1 MILFV
6 FHFPAILLVT
16 LNKPWHLIG
25 CFVFSV
31 GSSLA
36 GKKRQFKAKMVRFA
50 PIRANQITGT
60 TSDFKMGV
68 TERGIALVHEVIL
81 FRFYVTITT
90 IVKLSQ
96 SFQQNHFHLLKS
108 QKQKK
113 AFFKVSLRFF
123 PVLKWTTNSWRGIK
137 KPLSLAK
144 SEKVLWTR
152 PRNSTK
158 QNEEATTEEVPGSI
172 VIYTEEEINTLNR
185 DVKLSA
191 LSLGHFISFS
201 FATKDVKGVN
211 YFPSRANDFE
221 IWKKFFEINGL

>member
-16 LNKPWHLIG
+16 LNKPWNLIG

-60 TSDFKMGV
+60 TSDFKMAV
-68 TERGIALVHEVIL
+68 IERVIALVHEVIL

-113 AFFKVSLRFF
+113 AFLKVSLRFF

-137 KPLSLAK
+137 KPLSLAT
-144 SEKVLWTR
+144 TR
-152 PRNSTK
+152 KRESSVNTAQKFNRTKRTSDNGRSTRVDCHIDRRRNK
-158 QNEEATTEEVPGSI
+158 YLQ
-172 VIYTEEEINTLNR
+172 LR
-185 DVKLSA
+185 C
-191 LSLGHFISFS
+191 
-201 FATKDVKGVN
+201 
-211 YFPSRANDFE
+211 
-221 IWKKFFEINGL
+221 